1 MDKIIEAVVQLIP
14 ISMFFEVVGVGKEL
28 NAALSLLVSAIL
40 IYAAV
45 NGFNRV
51 QSYRKAIK
59 AANNLKPYF
68 DYKSILELSR
78 LYIQTKASRMSP
90 NRFANPDE
98 VYKHETPF
106 SLIPFMLKKSFNE
119 KVESEKFY
127 LLLADSGMGKT
138 SFMVNLYLKNYSL
151 LNYLFGKKYDMR
163 LLRFQSPDQ
172 NNPVDVLERL
182 KNIKEDDV
190 SETILLLDGL
200 DEDPYIF
207 SKDKSISDEDAF
219 NKRIDAI
226 VTATWMYKDVVLTC
240 RTQYFPQQENQDY
253 ELKVKKPDGKG
264 FYKFQKYYVYP
275 FSKSDIR
282 NYLQK
287 KYGVLNI
294 KNIGKKKIAQQVVN
308 NNSTVMARPMLMS
321 YIDDLV
327 VDNKIY
333 ANSWEIFEVLID
345 KWLKRESKKS
355 KVENKRA
362 EFIENLRK
370 LSKQVALDI
379 YTTWITDGIMHISKE
394 RSVEIAEQYNIPL
407 KPDEVIGKSLLT
419 CDANLNWKFS
429 HKSILEFFLA
439 KEALENQDFAIKLDF
454 SGMDMAKLFCSE
466 KIKSSLL
473 VSSYVHIKGKEFL
486 MGSLDREVDRQNDE
500 TQHPVQL
507 SDYYLCKYAVTVSDF
522 SRFIAESNYQT
533 EAEKQNSSR
542 IWDGKQWD
550 DKEGINWR
558 HGVSGNE
565 RASEELNHPVVHVSW
580 NDAAAYCV
588 WLSSKTGKTF
598 QLPTEAEWEY
608 ACRAGTKTPFST
620 GENLTTKQANYHGD
634 YPYNKH
640 PKGEYRKN
648 TVAVESLEPNA
659 WGLYNMH
666 GNVWEWC
673 RDWYNE
679 NYYDECKTKGVVEN
693 PEGPETRSIRVLR
706 GGGWSGS
713 AGRCRS
719 AYRRSGTPGYRSSY
733 VGFRLVFV
741 P

>member
-14 ISMFFEVVGVGKEL
+14 VSKLFELMGIGKEL
-28 NAALSLLVSAIL
+28 NAALSLIVSAIL
-40 IYAAV
+40 IYIAV
-45 NGFNRV
+45 GWMNKLK
-51 QSYRKAIK
+51 SYRKAIK

-68 DYKSILELSR
+68 DYKSILELSQ
-78 LYIQTKASRMSP
+78 LYIHTKASRMSP

-98 VYKHETPF
+98 AYKHEKPF
-106 SLIPFMLKKSFNE
+106 SLIPFMLTTSFNE
-119 KVESEKFY
+119 KVENEKFY

-138 SFMVNLYLKNYSL
+138 SFMLNLYLRNYSL
-151 LNYLFGKKYDMR
+151 YNYLFGKKYEMR
-163 LLRFQSPDQ
+163 LLRFQNPDQ

-182 KNIKEDDV
+182 KNIKENDV

-219 NKRIDAI
+219 NKRIHDI
-226 VTATWMYKDVVLTC
+226 VTATWMYKDVVITC

-264 FYKFQKYYVYP
+264 FYKFQKYYIFP

-287 KYGVLNI
+287 KYGIVNI
-294 KNIGKKKIAQQVVN
+294 KNIGKKKIAQQVAN

-333 ANSWEIFEVLID
+333 VNSWEIFEVLID
-345 KWLKRESKKS
+345 KWLRRESEKCKI
-355 KVENKRA
+355 ENKRG
-362 EFIENLRK
+362 EFIDNLRK

-379 YTTWITDGIMHISKE
+379 YNTWITDGILHISKE
-394 RSVEIAEQYNIPL
+394 RSIEIAEQYRIPL

-439 KEALENQDFAIKLDF
+439 KEAAENPDFAMKLDF
-454 SGMDMAKLFCSE
+454 TGMDMVKQFCSE
-466 KIKSSLL
+466 AGIASLVL
-473 VSSYVHIKGKEFL
+473 SNYVRIERDEFL
-486 MGSLDREVDRQNDE
+486 MGSPDNERGRENIE
-500 TQHPVQL
+500 MQHSVTL
-507 SDYYLCKYAVTVSDF
+507 SDYYMCKYAVTIADF
-522 SRFIAESNYQT
+522 KRFIEELKYQT

-542 IWDGKQWD
+542 IWDGKAWI
-550 DKEGINWR
+550 DKTGINWR
-558 HGVSGNE
+558 HGVSGE
-565 RASEELNHPVVHVSW
+565 KRQPEEYNHPVLHVSW
-580 NDAAAYCV
+580 NDATAYCS
-588 WLSSKTGKTF
+588 WLSSKTGKTYR
-598 QLPTEAEWEY
+598 LPTEAEWEY
-608 ACRAGTKTPFST
+608 ACRAGTTTPFST
-620 GENLTTKQANYHGD
+620 GENLTTKQANYNGKF
-634 YPYNKH
+634 PYNKH
-640 PKGEYRKN
+640 PKGECRNN

-659 WGLYNMH
+659 FGLYNMH

-673 RDWYNE
+673 TDWYGE
-679 NYYDECKTKGVVEN
+679 SFYDECKAKGIVEN
-693 PEGPETRSIRVLR
+693 PIGPATGSSRVIR
-706 GGGWSGS
+706 GGGWGNP

-719 AYRRSGTPGYRSSY
+719 ADRGDALPGLRNRN